1 MDLHFDC
8 IFYYVSDLERAIHF
22 YTEILGFDLKF
33 RDVVASFE
41 IDGVLVELVPGKR
54 VRGPGNARLCLRV
67 ADIESAVADLQAK
80 GVTTSEVETKDGG
93 YLASFH
99 DPDGNE
105 ICLWQ
110 YAV

>member
-8 IFYYVSDLERAIHF
+8 VFYYVTDLDRAIRF
-22 YTEILGFDLKF
+22 YTENLGFALKF

-41 IDGVLVELVPGKR
+41 IDGVLVELVPGHG
-54 VRGPGNARLCLRV
+54 VRGPSNARLCLRV
-67 ADIESAVADLQAK
+67 EDIEAVVAELNAKEVLTSAI
-80 GVTTSEVETKDGG
+80 ETKERG

-110 YAV
+110 YA

>member
-8 IFYYVSDLERAIHF
+8 VFYYVSDLERAVRF
-22 YTEILGFDLKF
+22 YTETLGLNLKF

-41 IDGVLVELVPGKR
+41 IDGVLVELVPGHG
-54 VRGPGNARLCLRV
+54 VRAQGNARLCLRV
-67 ADIESAVADLQAK
+67 TDIEAVVAELHAKHVPTSA
-80 GVTTSEVETKDGG
+80 VETKDGG
-93 YLASFH
+93 FLASLH

-110 YAV
+110 YA

>member
-8 IFYYVSDLERAIHF
+8 VFYYVSDLDRAVRF
-22 YTEILGFDLKF
+22 YTETLGLSLKF

-41 IDGVLVELVPGKR
+41 IDGALVDLVPGHKTP
-54 VRGPGNARLCLRV
+54 GPGNARLCFRV
-67 ADIESAVADLQAK
+67 ADIEAVVAELHAKQVSTSAI
-80 GVTTSEVETKDGG
+80 ETKDGG
-93 YLASFH
+93 FLASFH

-110 YAV
+110 YV